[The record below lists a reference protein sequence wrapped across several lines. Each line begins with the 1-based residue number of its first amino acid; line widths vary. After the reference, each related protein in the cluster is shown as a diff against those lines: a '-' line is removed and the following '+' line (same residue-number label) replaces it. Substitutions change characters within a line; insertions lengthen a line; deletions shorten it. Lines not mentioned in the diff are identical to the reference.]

1 MCATEKDKKHEK
13 LQCAIFLSIADESAI
28 ERSNTFI
35 FEDHELIK
43 TKKSHR

>member
-13 LQCAIFLSIADESAI
+13 LQYAIFLSTVDESAI

-35 FEDHELIK
+35 FEEHELTNK
-43 TKKSHR
+43 